1 MAVGGV
7 SFGTLSINI
16 KDASKYGVSDND
28 IGKINSND
36 DDKIT
41 YAELKAAGFEK
52 YSGLT
57 NHFNSLTNGNLYA
70 SLGKVDGAKTVEQVG
85 QTNSIAPTNNFV
97 QNTFAF
103 TSANPNRPEH
113 RDFANVNLPG
123 YPKKG
128 QNVYMLG

>member
-1 MAVGGV
+1 MAVNGV
-7 SFGTLSINI
+7 NFTTLSIKT

-28 IGKINSND
+28 IGKINSNGD
-36 DDKIT
+36 EKIT

-57 NHFNSLTNGNLYA
+57 NHFNSLTNGALYA
-70 SLGKVDGAKTVEQVG
+70 SLGKVDGAKPVEQVG
-85 QTNSIAPTNNFV
+85 QTNPIAPTNTFV

-113 RDFANVNLPG
+113 RDFTNVDLAG

-128 QNVYMLG
+128 QNIYMLG